1 MPLSSL
7 KFKPGVNTEFTS
19 YSNEGGWKDC
29 DKVRFRFGFPEKLGG
44 WIKFS
49 LKTFLGTCRS
59 LHAWVALDGAKFL
72 GVGTHK
78 KFYIEE
84 GGTFND
90 VTPIR
95 KTTTNAATFA
105 ATNGST
111 TITVT
116 DSGHEAIV
124 GDFVTFSGAATLGGN
139 ITAAILNIEYEIV
152 TVPTANT
159 YTITTS
165 VAANSSDSGNGGGSV
180 VAKYQISVG
189 IDTVVPGTGW
199 GAGTW
204 GRGTWGSA
212 ATTVAGGGNIRI
224 FTQDNFGEDL
234 IFNIVDGS
242 IYYWDRSGGLTTR
255 AVELSTLDT
264 NAPTV
269 AKKIIVSDRD
279 RHVLAFGTNVLGSS
293 TQDKLL
299 IRFSSQENPFDWNP
313 TATNTAGDLLVGTGS
328 QIVTAVET
336 RREIIVLTDT
346 SVHSLQFIGPPF
358 IFGLTQ
364 ISLGSTIIGPNAAV
378 AVNDAVF
385 WMGNGRFYLYDGSLK
400 PLACTVRDTVF
411 DDFNYTQGEQV
422 VAGVN
427 SEFGEIFWFYPSA
440 SASVNDKYVIYNY
453 DEKVWYFGSLA
464 RTAWIDRGIN
474 EFPIAAGTTNLL
486 FNHESGQDDD
496 GSALS
501 AFIESSPVEIGDG
514 DQFSFIRRLVPDI
527 DFLDS
532 PSTADRSATFTL
544 KAEDFPGKGFVRT
557 TATTVNNEATQNHI
571 RLRGRSVGV
580 RVETSNQGVTWR
592 LGTSRVDIQPDGR
605 R

>member
-84 GGTFND
+84 GGSFND

-180 VAKYQISVG
+180 VAKIS
-189 IDTVVPGTGW
+189 D
-199 GAGTW
+199 
-204 GRGTWGSA
+204 
-212 ATTVAGGGNIRI
+212 
-224 FTQDNFGEDL
+224 
-234 IFNIVDGS
+234 
-242 IYYWDRSGGLTTR
+242 
-255 AVELSTLDT
+255 
-264 NAPTV
+264 
-269 AKKIIVSDRD
+269 
-279 RHVLAFGTNVLGSS
+279 
-293 TQDKLL
+293 
-299 IRFSSQENPFDWNP
+299 
-313 TATNTAGDLLVGTGS
+313 
-328 QIVTAVET
+328 
-336 RREIIVLTDT
+336 
-346 SVHSLQFIGPPF
+346 
-358 IFGLTQ
+358 
-364 ISLGSTIIGPNAAV
+364 
-378 AVNDAVF
+378 
-385 WMGNGRFYLYDGSLK
+385 
-400 PLACTVRDTVF
+400 
-411 DDFNYTQGEQV
+411 
-422 VAGVN
+422 
-427 SEFGEIFWFYPSA
+427 
-440 SASVNDKYVIYNY
+440 
-453 DEKVWYFGSLA
+453 
-464 RTAWIDRGIN
+464 
-474 EFPIAAGTTNLL
+474 
-486 FNHESGQDDD
+486 
-496 GSALS
+496 
-501 AFIESSPVEIGDG
+501 
-514 DQFSFIRRLVPDI
+514 
-527 DFLDS
+527 
-532 PSTADRSATFTL
+532 
-544 KAEDFPGKGFVRT
+544 
-557 TATTVNNEATQNHI
+557 
-571 RLRGRSVGV
+571 
-580 RVETSNQGVTWR
+580 
-592 LGTSRVDIQPDGR
+592 
-605 R
+605 

>member
-84 GGTFND
+84 GGSFND

-116 DSGHEAIV
+116 DNGHEAIV

-139 ITAAILNIEYEIV
+139 ITAAVLNIEYEIV

-242 IYYWDRSGGLTTR
+242 IYYWDRTNGLTTR

-279 RHVLAFGTNVLGSS
+279 RHVLAFGTNAIGSS

-328 QIVTAVET
+328 QIVNAV
-336 RREIIVLTDT
+336 
-346 SVHSLQFIGPPF
+346 
-358 IFGLTQ
+358 
-364 ISLGSTIIGPNAAV
+364 
-378 AVNDAVF
+378 
-385 WMGNGRFYLYDGSLK
+385 
-400 PLACTVRDTVF
+400 
-411 DDFNYTQGEQV
+411 
-422 VAGVN
+422 
-427 SEFGEIFWFYPSA
+427 
-440 SASVNDKYVIYNY
+440 
-453 DEKVWYFGSLA
+453 
-464 RTAWIDRGIN
+464 
-474 EFPIAAGTTNLL
+474 
-486 FNHESGQDDD
+486 
-496 GSALS
+496 
-501 AFIESSPVEIGDG
+501 
-514 DQFSFIRRLVPDI
+514 
-527 DFLDS
+527 
-532 PSTADRSATFTL
+532 
-544 KAEDFPGKGFVRT
+544 
-557 TATTVNNEATQNHI
+557 
-571 RLRGRSVGV
+571 
-580 RVETSNQGVTWR
+580 
-592 LGTSRVDIQPDGR
+592 
-605 R
+605 